1 MPDETVVA
9 ADLSATV
16 PTDSSAVL
24 PPDEN
29 EVAAAPEE
37 VTPEPETFETWE
49 DYYKAKVEAN
59 ETLRSDYES
68 HLEGVR
74 SESRQKGMSDAQS
87 RLQPMVQT
95 YRGLAQAAT
104 QGFQGIAQ
112 SLNKAIKEGAWD
124 AETVSELF
132 RANPAAWDAWNGLSY
147 AGGAGQGAKDLV
159 TLMAKSL
166 NDDNLAQQFAQ
177 RIDAAQ
183 TGYDTKE
190 AVSADLVDAIIRS
203 AKEQAEKPL
212 KRQIAKLEAQLEG
225 GKAISR
231 QGKGPDSVQG
241 ASGGGSYKTR
251 QDAVAA
257 HTRGEISYERMR
269 ELNRTLPD
277 GS

>member
-1 MPDETVVA
+1 
-9 ADLSATV
+9 
-16 PTDSSAVL
+16 
-24 PPDEN
+24 
-29 EVAAAPEE
+29 
-37 VTPEPETFETWE
+37 
-49 DYYKAKVEAN
+49 
-59 ETLRSDYES
+59 
-68 HLEGVR
+68 
-74 SESRQKGMSDAQS
+74 
-87 RLQPMVQT
+87 
-95 YRGLAQAAT
+95 
-104 QGFQGIAQ
+104 
-112 SLNKAIKEGAWD
+112 
-124 AETVSELF
+124 
-132 RANPAAWDAWNGLSY
+132 
-147 AGGAGQGAKDLV
+147 
-159 TLMAKSL
+159 MAKSL